1 MKRILILGDINS
13 AHTKKWLAVLK
24 QHNYTLAVFSLSIPE
39 SDWYLKEEITLLSEN
54 AFENRKFHAKQ
65 SQKIAYLKQR
75 KSLKKA
81 IAKWKPDV
89 LHAHYASSYAFLGAL
104 SKFHPFYVSVWGS
117 DVLLF
122 PSNPINKKILKYNF
136 KKADKIIVSSK
147 TLETASRKFTNKRI
161 NIIPFG
167 INTELFK
174 PKETKEDK
182 EEIVIGTVKSLEEVY
197 GIDTLICAFHLV
209 RTKMPKK
216 NLVLKIV
223 GEGTKETVLKQLAID
238 TREEN
243 NIQFFPRVSQ
253 KELVPFYQSFD
264 IAVFLSRSESFGVSI
279 LEASSCETAVVVSA
293 VGGLMEVVDNKK
305 TGFFVPANDID
316 AAAERIIELI
326 KDKELRHKMGVAG
339 REKVIKEYDIKDTVN
354 DILNIYKEEAK
365 CE

>member
-24 QHNYTLAVFSLSIPE
+24 QDNYILAVFSLSIPE
-39 SDWYLKEEITLLSEN
+39 NDWYVKEKIELLSEN
-54 AFENRKFHAKQ
+54 AFKNEKFHAKQ

-75 KSLKKA
+75 KSLKRA

-122 PSNPINKKILKYNF
+122 PSNPINKKILTYNF
-136 KKADKIIVSSK
+136 KKADKIIVSSR
-147 TLETASRKFTNKRI
+147 TLEKATRKYTDKKI
-161 NIIPFG
+161 QIIPFG
-167 INTELFK
+167 VDTTLFV
-174 PKETKEDK
+174 PKKNQEDN
-182 EEIVIGTVKSLEEVY
+182 EQIVIGTVKSLEEVY
-197 GIDTLICAFHLV
+197 GIDTLICAFHLI
-209 RTKMPKK
+209 RTKMPDKK
-216 NLVLKIV
+216 LVLKIV
-223 GEGTKETVLKQLAID
+223 GDGTKETTLKQLAID

-243 NIQFFPRVSQ
+243 NVQFFPRVSQ

-279 LEASSCETAVVVSA
+279 LESSACQLPVVVSS
-293 VGGLMEVVDNKK
+293 VGGLMEVVDDNK

-326 KDKELRHKMGVAG
+326 KDKELRHKMGKAG

-354 DILNIYKEEAK
+354 DILDIYKEEAI